1 MPPPHGTVA
10 EARAYSGGST
20 SGSGPA
26 GGASAGG
33 NYGGDSSGGYTDQER
48 GGGWSPGVQ
57 HSGMP
62 TTPTPSVGGEDID
75 STYLA
80 SDAYF
85 EPTYEET
92 FVDKVID
99 YYKGGG
105 LLGVI
110 AGRLNP
116 EFVNQYEGITGED
129 EYGHGDFVYESPNEY
144 AQGEFDVDYE
154 SLDNEEQLVI
164 DQKFYDSGHRTEA
177 FRELY
182 EGGDTSNLQ
191 DLSGPETTALE
202 QLIPTASY
210 AIANQTPEESQVDKW
225 FASNQTGT
233 GLDPNY
239 MTTYNTA
246 KAQIA
251 NTLGMVDTSNQFGY
265 SDTPYGGL
273 TAQNLATNPFN
284 IPYMQERGLI

>member
-110 AGRLNP
+110 AGKLGQP
-116 EFVNQYEGITGED
+116 ENQYAGITGED

-210 AIANQTPEESQVDKW
+210 AVANQTPEESQVDKW
-225 FASNQTGT
+225 FANNPTGT

-265 SDTPYGGL
+265 SSDPYGGL

>member
-1 MPPPHGTVA
+1 MAKDYGPHGG
-10 EARAYSGGST
+10 SST
-20 SGSGPA
+20 STNQGPA

-110 AGRLNP
+110 AGKLGQP
-116 EFVNQYEGITGED
+116 ENQYAGITGED

-210 AIANQTPEESQVDKW
+210 AVANQTPEESQVDKW
-225 FASNQTGT
+225 FANNPTGT

-265 SDTPYGGL
+265 SSDPYGGL